1 MPAKSDI
8 RARLRKSTAAV
19 HERLHRHDG
28 FVAAA
33 AGTIDLVDYQ
43 RLLTRLW
50 GFHHAFEIALG
61 RVDREGD
68 VGVEFT
74 SRGRSRLLESDLVA
88 LGWDRASVV
97 RLPQCESLRAP
108 ESTAEF
114 IGALYVVEGST
125 LGGIQLARALEP
137 LVRSGEG
144 RSFFLGYGDRHGAM
158 WRSFLKILEECA
170 SSEAAGD
177 AVIEGAIRTFA
188 DFESWMAG
196 WDAGAAPE
204 ANPHPLDRAHRQPA
218 LLGSRNTA
226 AIGH

>member
-1 MPAKSDI
+1 LGESIAK
-8 RARLRKSTAAV
+8 
-19 HERLHRHDG
+19 
-28 FVAAA
+28 
-33 AGTIDLVDYQ
+33 GTSESNS
-43 RLLTRLW
+43 
-50 GFHHAFEIALG
+50 H
-61 RVDREGD
+61 REGD
-68 VGVEFT
+68 LAC
-74 SRGRSRLLESDLVA
+74 SKSDLVA